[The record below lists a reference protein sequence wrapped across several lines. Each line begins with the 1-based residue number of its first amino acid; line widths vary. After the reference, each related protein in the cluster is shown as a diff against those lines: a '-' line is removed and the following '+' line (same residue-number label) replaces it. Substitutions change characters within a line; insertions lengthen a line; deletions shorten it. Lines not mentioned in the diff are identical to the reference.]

1 VADFAGQL
9 GWPVIVVVR
18 NRLGA
23 LNHALLTLESVR
35 ARGLGL
41 AGIVLNN
48 ADGLDDEAKRTNR
61 AVLGEFC
68 GCPILTEVGR
78 GAGCTDLVMKS
89 QSQWISG

>member
-1 VADFAGQL
+1 
-9 GWPVIVVVR
+9 
-18 NRLGA
+18 
-23 LNHALLTLESVR
+23 
-35 ARGLGL
+35 L